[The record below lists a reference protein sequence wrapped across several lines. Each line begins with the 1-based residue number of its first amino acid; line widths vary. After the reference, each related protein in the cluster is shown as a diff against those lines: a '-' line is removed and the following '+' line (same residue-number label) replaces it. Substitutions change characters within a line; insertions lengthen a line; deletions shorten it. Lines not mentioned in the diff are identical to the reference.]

1 MDEDRKLALEAS
13 YITLHTAM
21 RKALKE
27 SIKAKNPLVKAQKRA
42 EWQKLVAQCTALETE
57 LGIREPL

>member
-1 MDEDRKLALEAS
+1 MDEARKLALEAS

-21 RKALKE
+21 RAKLKE
-27 SIKAKNPLVKAQKRA
+27 SIAAKNPLRKAQLRA